1 MLLTRPATLLKKRLW
16 EKCFPVNFAKC
27 LRTPF
32 LQNASVQLV
41 LTVKEKVFVHVQKPQ
56 VQSFSFYSV
65 STLKFTFK

>member
-16 EKCFPVNFAKC
+16 EKCFPVNFAKF

-32 LQNASVQLV
+32 LQNASVQLR
-41 LTVKEKVFVHVQKPQ
+41 LTVKEKVFVHVQKSQ